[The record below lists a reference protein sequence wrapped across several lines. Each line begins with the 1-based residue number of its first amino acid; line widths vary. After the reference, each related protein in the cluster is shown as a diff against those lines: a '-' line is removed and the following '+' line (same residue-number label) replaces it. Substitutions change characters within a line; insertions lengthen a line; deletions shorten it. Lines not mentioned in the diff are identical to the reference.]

1 METPDIYPVRK
12 NCCEVRQKYYNHFS
26 SEKDSPWF
34 FECDKCDKHYKLKTS
49 LKRHIESKHRSEDV
63 LKLKLHNENLKLQMK
78 LYCDQIKFLKRLIL
92 IQDLTLRAH
101 GMKNIEMN
109 KKSTDN
115 SNNPLTKLEHY
126 NNDNYTA
133 KDIERLHLT

>member
-1 METPDIYPVRK
+1 MMETPEIFAI
-12 NCCEVRQKYYNHFS
+12 NCEEQKEEYNNLPNHDKHPLF
-26 SEKDSPWF
+26 K
-34 FECDKCDKHYKLKTS
+34 CNKCDKHYTRKYS
-49 LKRHIESKHRSEDV
+49 LKRHIDSKHKIKDV
-63 LKLKLHNENLKLQMK
+63 LKLMLHNENLRLQMK

>member
-1 METPDIYPVRK
+1 MATHDHVLPVGK
-12 NCCEVRQKYYNHFS
+12 NYCEVRMKCDNHFNQ
-26 SEKDSPWF
+26 PIF

-101 GMKNIEMN
+101 GMKNIEMD
-109 KKSTDN
+109 KKSKDN
-115 SNNPLTKLEHY
+115 SNISY
-126 NNDNYTA
+126 NDNYTV